1 MVDRSTRK
9 GWKLVFEDNFDCSEV
24 GENWKVLKG
33 DWQVE
38 KGKLLGNGGEI
49 LCTLPFPGSGWNTKP
64 QAARCSAT

>member
-38 KGKLLGNGGEI
+38 KGKLLGNEASVGVAEDNHFLAGM
-49 LCTLPFPGSGWNTKP
+49 
-64 QAARCSAT
+64 ARG